1 MTFIKKRYQDTRSIF
16 YENMLRIRLIEE
28 RIAAEYCKEEMRC
41 PVHLSIGQ
49 EAVAV
54 GVCSSLEKHD
64 EVLSGHRSHAHY
76 LAKGGSLKR
85 MLAEIMGKGEGCTHG
100 VGGSMHLIDKSC
112 GFRGAVPIVGSII
125 PIAVGLSFQHS
136 IDSDDKVVVVFF
148 GDGATEEGVFHESLN
163 FAALK
168 NLPIIFVCEN
178 NLYSVYSPMKVR
190 QPKNRSLSKLVK
202 GHGVESHKADGNDV
216 VTVYELLQN
225 AVGKARSGD
234 GPTFFEFSTY
244 RWREHCGPNYDNSL
258 GYRTEEEF
266 LEWKKRCPVDQVKKQ
281 LKNTDDKILIE
292 QLEKEIDE
300 AFAYARA
307 LPSLDLR

>member
-1 MTFIKKRYQDTRSIF
+1 MTSIKKQHQDTLSIF

-28 RIAAEYCKEEMRC
+28 QIATEYCKEEMRC

-54 GVCSSLEKHD
+54 GVCSSLEKYD

-85 MLAEIMGKGEGCTHG
+85 MLAEIMGKSEGCTHG

-125 PIAVGLSFQHS
+125 PIAVGLSFQHR
-136 IDSDDKVVVVFF
+136 IDSDGKVVVVFF

-168 NLPIIFVCEN
+168 NLPIIFICEN

-190 QPKNRSLSKLVK
+190 QPKNRSLAKLVA

-216 VTVYELLQN
+216 VNVYELLQN

-244 RWREHCGPNYDNSL
+244 RWREHCGPNYDNFL
-258 GYRTEEEF
+258 GYRTEQEF
-266 LEWKKRCPVDQVKKQ
+266 LEWEKRCPLDRVKKQ
-281 LKNTDDKILIE
+281 LKNIDDKILIE
-292 QLEKEIDE
+292 QLQQEIDE
-300 AFAYARA
+300 AFAYARI
-307 LPSLDLR
+307 LPLLDS